1 MAGETANVITSFE
14 LFIHLHETVT
24 QLFIHSEY
32 RELYGRDV
40 FFAVKKIC
48 IIIGIF
54 CKLAGC

>member
-14 LFIHLHETVT
+14 LFIHHHETVT

-40 FFAVKKIC
+40 FFAVKKNIYYYRY
-48 IIIGIF
+48 F
-54 CKLAGC
+54 L